1 MKSILEELWYG
12 NICPNSGCREE
23 TKEVNKLMGY
33 IDDHHEALLG
43 MLTNKQKETLVSIAE
58 YQLGRGRTSQAC
70 SRRRTEARGQRK
82 EHLLLSA
89 QMINALEIR
98 VFP

>member
-43 MLTNKQKETLVSIAE
+43 MLTNKQRKRLCPSLSISSVEGALRKLVAE
-58 YQLGRGRTSQAC
+58 GELKREGNGKNTCYYRL
-70 SRRRTEARGQRK
+70 K
-82 EHLLLSA
+82 
-89 QMINALEIR
+89 
-98 VFP
+98 